1 MQRFGPIALSLAAAV
16 AAPTLGAAP
25 TPSPVAFTDVTAASG
40 ITFVHNNGRAGQKYL
55 PETMGTGGAFVD
67 LNNDGRL
74 DIVLINGRDW
84 KPGGRKTLPALYKNN
99 GNGTFTNVV
108 SGSGFD
114 VSLYGMGGAAGDY
127 ENGGPADL

>member
-16 AAPTLGAAP
+16 AAPTLGPAP
-25 TPSPVAFTDVTAASG
+25 TPSALAFPDVTAASG

-55 PETMGTGGAFVD
+55 PETVGTGGAFVD
-67 LNNDGRL
+67 LNNAGPLAPLL
-74 DIVLINGRDW
+74 DNRRDW
-84 KPGGRKTLPALYKNN
+84 KPGGRKTPPALYKNN

-108 SGSGFD
+108 AGSGFD

>member
-1 MQRFGPIALSLAAAV
+1 M
-16 AAPTLGAAP
+16 T
-25 TPSPVAFTDVTAASG
+25 FTDVTTASG

-84 KPGGRKTLPALYKNN
+84 KAGGRKTLPALYKNN
-99 GNGTFTNVV
+99 GNATFTDVV
-108 SGSGFD
+108 AGAGST
-114 VSLYGMGGAAGDY
+114 YRCMGWVLP
-127 ENGGPADL
+127 PAITTTTVATISM